1 LGWGDGM
8 DHAKCQRL
16 VDIIVCGKTF
26 INEKTADG
34 TSISLIL
41 DSPNPTDR
49 AKAALIYE
57 QAYMEALDM
66 GLSSED
72 ELISAYIE
80 MGQWDAAN
88 EIKIADLKTDIHN
101 IRKGLLDL
109 LFHVTKLER
118 SRSLLR
124 NAEVVLVDIL
134 IERHKLLENSAEHQS
149 LLRQQRYVIGR
160 VTKTSDCERYWKTT
174 QAFDEET
181 DINLINRLSTKYY
194 QDTRI
199 DSKAIRELARS
210 SPWRTTWSS
219 SKDIGD
225 LFGCPII
232 ELSDSQRDL
241 VYWSHMY
248 DMVYEAYER
257 PTTEIIEDDDLL
269 DSWFIRQSDKMD
281 NQSKK
286 NFGLKDTKTMK
297 SGRQEMFVMSD
308 AEGAKKVYDM
318 NDSTSRAKI
327 KARQAFL
334 KKNKKVKEQNLPE
347 SQMEMRTMAMDQRRK
362 SISKR

>member
-1 LGWGDGM
+1 M
-8 DHAKCQRL
+8 DHARCQRL

-57 QAYMEALDM
+57 QVYAEALDM
-66 GLSSED
+66 GLLTED
-72 ELISAYIE
+72 ELIISYIE

-109 LFHVTKLER
+109 LFHVIKLER
-118 SRSLLR
+118 SRALLR
-124 NAEVVLVDIL
+124 NAESVLVDIL
-134 IERHKLLENSAEHQS
+134 VERHGLLDISAEHQS
-149 LLRQQRYVIGR
+149 LLRQQRYIIGM
-160 VTKTSDCERYWKTT
+160 VTKTSNGELYWKTAK
-174 QAFDEET
+174 AFDEET
-181 DINLINRLSTKYY
+181 DIMLINRLSIKYY

-219 SKDIGD
+219 SKDMGD

-232 ELSDSQRDL
+232 ALSDSQRDL
-241 VYWSHMY
+241 TYWSHMY

-281 NQSKK
+281 DQSKK
-286 NFGLKDTKTMK
+286 NFGLKDPKSTKP
-297 SGRQEMFVMSD
+297 GRKEMFVMSD

-318 NDSTSRAKI
+318 NDPTSRAKI
-327 KARQAFL
+327 KARQAFI
-334 KKNKKVKEQNLPE
+334 KKNKKVQEQDLPE
-347 SQMEMRTMAMDQRRK
+347 SQMEMRTIAMDQMRK